1 MGLDSICGGVVLG
14 ACLSGM
20 WLGSGSTVTFG
31 AAGCLLGRVI
41 GGCGL

>member
-14 ACLSGM
+14 ACSSGT
-20 WLGSGSTVTFG
+20 WLDGGFTVTFG
-31 AAGCLLGRVI
+31 ADGCLLGRVI